1 MRIPIKAK
9 IRRGDDKIVTEEALL
24 WVGEIPLEY
33 QRGRNR
39 KMKRRRYKQQKNQE
53 ERLGALL

>member
-1 MRIPIKAK
+1 MRIPIKVK
-9 IRRGDDKIVTEEALL
+9 IRRGDDKVVTEDATL
-24 WVGEIPLEY
+24 WIGEVPLEY

-39 KMKRRRYKQQKNQE
+39 KMKSRRYKQGKNE